1 MKYILIL
8 NYKQPMNT
16 IIKFS
21 APWCWPCQQYKPVFD
36 AVKNSHFA
44 EAEFLEVDVDS
55 NQEEAIKYRV
65 MSVPTTIVI
74 KDWQLIESI
83 TWPLSKEYL
92 TELIYK

>member
-1 MKYILIL
+1 
-8 NYKQPMNT
+8 MNT

-36 AVKNSHFA
+36 EVKNTHST
-44 EAEFLEVDVDS
+44 EAEFLEVDVDT

-74 KDWQLIESI
+74 KDWQVIHSI

>member
-36 AVKNSHFA
+36 SVKNTHST

-74 KDWQLIESI
+74 KDWQVIESI